1 MIDGNYASVN
11 LRPRFRILYRAFF
24 RIAVTKVSST
34 GVMVSFDI
42 LYNIGRLPVDL
53 FDDSASIPVGLSP
66 AGPDEPLGAEKK
78 KSQVL

>member
-1 MIDGNYASVN
+1 
-11 LRPRFRILYRAFF
+11 
-24 RIAVTKVSST
+24 
-34 GVMVSFDI
+34 MVSFDI
-42 LYNIGRLPVDL
+42 LYNIARLPVDL